1 MRLIFVPSLCLIVLF
16 LIPSPRLEAAEGMY
30 PLTSVEAL
38 PLRTLKAAGAELR
51 GSEILRLSKAVVQ
64 VAGGGTG
71 SFVSD
76 GGLVVTNHHVAYGCL
91 AALDAME
98 EHRGILESG
107 FVAHGLPEELSC
119 PGYYLL
125 LLEETRDIT
134 GKVRKAS
141 AGLADYHSRFEAERL
156 AKEALVAECEKDEQ
170 FVCKASSLNG
180 GLKENLSVYTR
191 LLDVRLVYAPEKDI
205 GKYGGDIDN
214 WMYPRHTGDYSF
226 LRAYVSPDG
235 KPAAF
240 DAANVAY
247 APEVNLRI
255 SEMGIGKDDF
265 VMVMGYPARTKRFTT
280 ATGTAFYLEESIPAS
295 LETYGPMLKLLEGLG
310 AAYAGVERRYAGLIA
325 GLNNA
330 TKYYG
335 ESRAGLVASG
345 IVLRKEKAAEQL
357 RGQFKGADRKAL
369 DDALTAIDALY
380 AEYRVYHRLFYV
392 LGRMTSLGSNA
403 LAMAHTLHK
412 WSVEKQKSEAERKG
426 DRFKDKNIYALYD
439 HSGRLELTVDFRA
452 EAAILAYYLR
462 TLSNL
467 EGEYRAACVPALLA
481 ETEALLAELGEDI
494 DDDAPTISDVVR
506 LKFGI
511 ILPEEPVAQAA
522 TLLLARTEVVSWSRD
537 EAAVAAAIARRKD
550 WLDMDG
556 VAFKDDVRDPLIEF
570 ARKLDA
576 DLVALRDG
584 PYREVEERLATE
596 LHRDWVKALKAP
608 YPDANFTLR
617 LSFGKVKD
625 YTSTATGKTHRY
637 MTTLGELLEKATGKS
652 PFRVPEA
659 LSTAAKDDLG
669 RWQDEVL
676 EDVPINFT
684 STLDTTGGNSG
695 SPVLDSR
702 GRLVG
707 LLFDGTS
714 ESILSDWQ
722 YLEEEQRS
730 ICVDI
735 RFALFLAEKVHG
747 ATELMVE
754 IGLAE

>member
-1 MRLIFVPSLCLIVLF
+1 
-16 LIPSPRLEAAEGMY
+16 MY
-30 PLTSVEAL
+30 PLTGVEAM
-38 PLRTLKAAGAELR
+38 PLRALKNAGAEVR

-76 GGLVVTNHHVAYGCL
+76 SGLVVTNHHVAHGCL

-98 EHRGILESG
+98 KHKGIVESG
-107 FVAHGLPEELSC
+107 FVAHEMAQELSC

-134 GKVRKAS
+134 SAVRKAS
-141 AGLADYHSRFEAERL
+141 AGLPDYHSRFEAERL
-156 AKEALVAECEKDEQ
+156 AKEGLVAECEKEGEV
-170 FVCKASSLNG
+170 VCKASSLNG
-180 GLKENLSVYTR
+180 GLEENLSVYTR

-235 KPAAF
+235 KPAAY
-240 DAANVAY
+240 DAANIAY
-247 APEVNLRI
+247 EPAVNLRI
-255 SEMGIGKDDF
+255 SELGLVKGDF

-295 LETYGPMLKLLEGLG
+295 LETYGPMLKVLEGLG
-310 AAYAGVERRYAGLIA
+310 AAYVGVERRYAGLIA

-330 TKYYG
+330 TKYYR
-335 ESRAGLVASG
+335 ESKAGLVASG
-345 IVLRKEKAAEQL
+345 LVAKKQRATEELRKK
-357 RGQFKGADRKAL
+357 FKGKERKAL
-369 DDALTAIDALY
+369 DDALAAIDSLY
-380 AEYRVYHRLFYV
+380 AKYRSYHRLFYV
-392 LGRMTSLGSNA
+392 LGRMTALGSNA

-412 WSVEKQKSEAERKG
+412 WSVEKQKPEAERKEQ
-426 DRFKDKNIYALYD
+426 RFKEKNVYALYD
-439 HSGRLELTVDFRA
+439 RSKRLELTVDFRA
-452 EAAILAYYLR
+452 EAAILTYYLR
-462 TLSNL
+462 TLIAL
-467 EGEYRAACVPALLA
+467 DGEYKADCVATLLT
-481 ETEALLAELGEDI
+481 ETQLLLGELAKETGEN
-494 DDDAPTISDVVR
+494 APTVADVVR
-506 LKFGI
+506 RKFGI
-511 ILPEEPVAQAA
+511 VLPEEPVAQAA
-522 TLLLARTEVVSWSRD
+522 TLLLARTEVLTWSRE
-537 EAAVAAAIARRKD
+537 EAAVNVAVTRRKE

-556 VAFKDDVRDPLIEF
+556 AAFAEEVEDPLVSF
-570 ARKLDA
+570 ARNLDK
-576 DLVALRDG
+576 DLVALREG

-596 LHRDWVKALKAP
+596 LHRDWVKAVKAP

-617 LSFGKVKD
+617 LTFGKVAD
-625 YTSTATGKTHRY
+625 YTATATGKTHRY
-637 MTTLGELLEKATGKS
+637 MTTLGELLAKETGKW
-652 PFRVPEA
+652 PFKVPEA
-659 LSTAAKDDLG
+659 LATAAQGDHG
-669 RWQDEVL
+669 RWQDETL
-676 EDVPINFT
+676 GDVPINFT

-695 SPVLDSR
+695 SPVLDSK